1 MSVNKS
7 NLVKNIFFVIGIGV
21 ILIMIHSIGVDA
33 IYQNLRETGWWFV
46 AIIGV
51 WIFVYLIN
59 ALSFHTI
66 IRDGSKESRRVNFW
80 RTLKLVVSGYAINY
94 TTPVGILGGEPYRI
108 LELKPALGAKK
119 ATSAV
124 LLYAMMHFV
133 SHLILWLL
141 AVPLLVLTVPS
152 VSKPVAIVLWVILG
166 CSLFLIGWSFRVY
179 KTGLI
184 KRALSIGKRIPFLK
198 KRMLKIQREKH
209 EQIVELDGL
218 ISHLYNNRRRA
229 FFFSL
234 AMETLSRLVG
244 CLEVFFMIYSVG
256 YAINYIQ
263 CVIIVAFA
271 SLFANLLFF
280 SPMQLGTREGGYAI
294 ALKIL
299 AIPSGLG
306 IYVSLCTRIRE
317 LFWIV
322 VGILIMKYKSLK

>member
-1 MSVNKS
+1 MSDKS
-7 NLVKNIFFVIGIGV
+7 NLVRNIFFVIGIVV
-21 ILIMIHSIGVDA
+21 ILVMIHSIGFDA
-33 IYQNLRETGWWFV
+33 IYRNLRETGWWFV

-59 ALSFHTI
+59 AVSFHTI
-66 IRDGSKESRRVNFW
+66 IQDGSPEAKKISFW

-108 LELKPALGAKK
+108 LELKPALGGKK

-152 VSKPVAIVLWVILG
+152 VRLGVEIVLWIVLA
-166 CSLFLIGWSFRVY
+166 SSVFLIIWSFRVY

-184 KRALSIGKRIPFLK
+184 KRALTVGKRIPFLK
-198 KRMLKIQREKH
+198 KRLYKIEVEKR
-209 EQIVELDGL
+209 EQIEELDGL
-218 ISHLYNNRRRA
+218 ISHLYNNRRKA

-234 AMETLSRLVG
+234 SMETLSRLVG